1 MPVVVGLGNPGPR
14 YADTRHNIG
23 FRVAEGLLGGRGSW
37 VREEYAETAKIRL
50 GGGEVLLVKPQ
61 GFMNRSGDAVRALQ
75 ERAGLAPE
83 EILVVL
89 DDFLLDF
96 GRLRIRR
103 GGSDGGHNGLASVLE
118 RLQTDQVPRLR
129 LGVGPVPPGETDIDF
144 VLTDFDPGQEVAE
157 LVERGCAATR
167 CWLAEG
173 IEAAMN
179 RFNGC
184 PALSRTARPPAASE
198 QDREDR

>member
-1 MPVVVGLGNPGPR
+1 MPVVVGLGNPGRR

-37 VREEYAETAKIRL
+37 VREANAETARARI
-50 GGGEVLLVKPQ
+50 GGEEVLLVKPQ

-75 ERAGLAPE
+75 ESAGFPPQG
-83 EILVVL
+83 ILVVL

-96 GRLRIRR
+96 GRLRLRR

-118 RLQTDQVPRLR
+118 CLQTDEVPRLR

-144 VLTDFDPGQEVAE
+144 VLTGFDPGEGVAE
-157 LVERGCAATR
+157 LVARGCAATR
-167 CWLAEG
+167 CWMTEG

-184 PALSRTARPPAASE
+184 PALSRTAGPPDATQ
-198 QDREDR
+198 QDKGG

>member
-1 MPVVVGLGNPGPR
+1 MPVVVGLGNPGLP

-23 FRVAEGLLGGRGSW
+23 FRVAEGLRGRRGSW
-37 VREEYAETAKIRL
+37 VSEGDAETSRIRIA
-50 GGGEVLLVKPQ
+50 GREVFLVKPQ
-61 GFMNRSGDAVRALQ
+61 GFMNRSGEAVRVLQ
-75 ERAGLAPE
+75 ERAGFAPE

-96 GRLRIRR
+96 GRLRLRR

-118 RLQTDQVPRLR
+118 SLQTDQVARLR

-144 VLTDFDPGQEVAE
+144 VLTAFEPGEKVAE
-157 LVERGCAATR
+157 LVARGCSAAR
-167 CWLAEG
+167 CWLTEG

-184 PALSRTARPPAASE
+184 PALTAGRPAAPE